1 MNVWEEI
8 KTWWRTGGVL
18 LRLIII
24 NVAVFLALL
33 FVGLGAMFVV
43 GPVPEGTKAG
53 DLATLWMHQ
62 NVLPWLAS
70 TSDLTSLPFRAW
82 TIVTY
87 MFTHEGVLHLFFNML
102 MLWFSGRLFS
112 DLLGERRLFGNY
124 LLGGLSG
131 FLLFLLFSNV
141 PALRSLTDGGLILG
155 ASASVTAIFV
165 GVAVYQPELVV
176 RLLLFG
182 AIRLKWLALIFLLL
196 DLISIRNGDNS
207 GGHIAHLGGALY
219 GYMAAAQLKKG
230 NDWSLGF
237 INGLERI
244 GSALRLRRG
253 ARLKVVKTPRGKRVS
268 DADFNAARNAQ
279 QSNID
284 AILDKISRSGY
295 ESLSKAEKDILFKAS
310 NEGKR

>member
-1 MNVWEEI
+1 MNVWDEI
-8 KTWWRTGGVL
+8 RTWWRTGGVL

-24 NVAVFLALL
+24 NVAVFLLLL
-33 FVGLGAMFVV
+33 FVGLGAMLVLGKDGNADGWMNMFV
-43 GPVPEGTKAG
+43 
-53 DLATLWMHQ
+53 LRY
-62 NVLPWLAS
+62 LAS
-70 TSDLTSLPFRAW
+70 TSALEALVRTPW
-82 TIVTY
+82 TVVTY
-87 MFTHEGVLHLFFNML
+87 MFTHEGVVHLFFNML

-112 DLLGERRLFGNY
+112 DLLGERRMLGNY
-124 LLGGLSG
+124 LLGGLTG
-131 FLLFLLFSNV
+131 FVLFLLFANV
-141 PALRSLTDGGLILG
+141 PALHAITDGGLILG
-155 ASASVTAIFV
+155 ASASVTAIFI

-196 DLISIRNGDNS
+196 DFISIRNGDNS

-219 GYMAAAQLKKG
+219 GYLAAVQLKRG

-244 GSALRLRRG
+244 SNALRLRRG
-253 ARLKVVKTPRGKRVS
+253 ARLKVVKTTRGKRMS
-268 DADFNAARNAQ
+268 DADFNAVRNAQ

>member
-1 MNVWEEI
+1 MNVWDEI

-18 LRLIII
+18 LRLVII
-24 NVAVFLALL
+24 NVAVFLLLL
-33 FVGLGAMFVV
+33 FVGLGAMLVLGKGGNADDWMDVFV
-43 GPVPEGTKAG
+43 
-53 DLATLWMHQ
+53 LRY
-62 NVLPWLAS
+62 LAS
-70 TSDLTSLPFRAW
+70 TSVLGALVLTPW
-82 TIVTY
+82 TVVTY

-112 DLLGERRLFGNY
+112 DLLGERRLLGNY
-124 LLGGLSG
+124 LLGGLTG
-131 FLLFLLFSNV
+131 FSLFLLFANV
-141 PALRSLTDGGLILG
+141 PVLSAFTDGGLILG

-219 GYMAAAQLKKG
+219 GYLAALQLKKG

-244 GSALRLRRG
+244 GSALHLRRG

>member
-1 MNVWEEI
+1 MNVWDEI

-33 FVGLGAMFVV
+33 FVGLGAMFAL
-43 GPVPEGTKAG
+43 GKEGNAN
-53 DLATLWMHQ
+53 AWMDAY
-62 NVLPWLAS
+62 VLRYLAS
-70 TSDLTSLPFRAW
+70 NSAIHELVRAPW
-82 TIVTY
+82 TVVTY
-87 MFTHEGVLHLFFNML
+87 MFTHEALLHLFFNML
-102 MLWFSGRLFS
+102 MLWFSGRLFG
-112 DLLGERRLFGNY
+112 DLLGERRLLGNY
-124 LLGGLSG
+124 LLGGFAG
-131 FLLFLLFSNV
+131 FALFLLFANV
-141 PALRSLTDGGLILG
+141 DALNAFTYGGPILG
-155 ASASVTAIFV
+155 ASASVTAIFI
-165 GVAVYQPELVV
+165 GVAVYQPDLVV

-182 AIRLKWLALIFLLL
+182 AIRLKWLALIFLLI
-196 DLISIRNGDNS
+196 DLMSIREGDNS

-219 GYMAAAQLKKG
+219 GYLAALQLKKG
-230 NDWSLGF
+230 RDWSLGF
-237 INGLERI
+237 INGIERI
-244 GSALRLRRG
+244 GTALRLRRG

-279 QSNID
+279 QASID

>member
-1 MNVWEEI
+1 MNVWDEI

-24 NVAVFLALL
+24 NVAVFLLLL
-33 FVGLGAMFVV
+33 FVGLGAMFLV
-43 GPVPEGTKAG
+43 GPAPEGLNAS
-53 DLATLWMHQ
+53 DLANAWMNQH
-62 NVLPWLAS
+62 VLPWLAS
-70 TSDLTSLPFRAW
+70 TSDLGQLPLRVW
-82 TIVTY
+82 TVVTY
-87 MFTHEGVLHLFFNML
+87 MFTHEGLLHLFFNML

-112 DLLGERRLFGNY
+112 DLLGERRLLGNY
-124 LLGGLSG
+124 ILGGLLG
-131 FLLFLLFSNV
+131 YFLFLAFANIVVLQPFTS
-141 PALRSLTDGGLILG
+141 GGIILG
-155 ASASVTAIFV
+155 ASASVTAIFI
-165 GVAVYQPELVV
+165 GVAMYQPEMVV

-182 AIRLKWLALIFLLL
+182 SIRLKWLALIFLLL
-196 DLISIRNGDNS
+196 DFISIRKGDNS

-219 GYMAAAQLKKG
+219 GYLAAVQLKKG
-230 NDWSLGF
+230 QDWSLGF

-244 GSALRLRRG
+244 GNALRLRRG

-279 QSNID
+279 QANID

>member
-1 MNVWEEI
+1 MNVWDEI

-33 FVGLGAMFVV
+33 FVSLGAIVA
-43 GPVPEGTKAG
+43 EGDRG
-53 DLATLWMHQ
+53 
-62 NVLPWLAS
+62 LAS
-70 TSDLTSLPFRAW
+70 QWLESKVVPWIAASSDPLTLLTRPW
-82 TIVTY
+82 TVFSY
-87 MFTHEGVLHLFFNML
+87 MFTHVDLGHVFFNLL
-102 MLWFSGRLFS
+102 MLWVAGRSYSNLLP
-112 DLLGERRLFGNY
+112 DRQLLGTY
-124 LLGGLSG
+124 LLGGLTG
-131 FLLFLLFSNV
+131 LLAYLLCANV
-141 PALRSLTDGGLILG
+141 PALHVLAHPGNVKG
-155 ASASVTAIFV
+155 ASASVLGVLAFIATYRPENEISLIFF
-165 GVAVYQPELVV
+165 
-176 RLLLFG
+176 RL
-182 AIRLKWLALIFLLL
+182 RLKWFALLLLLL
-196 DLISIRNGDNS
+196 DLVSINETQVNS

-219 GYMAAAQLKKG
+219 GYLAALQLKKG

-244 GSALRLRRG
+244 GSALHLRRG

>member
-1 MNVWEEI
+1 MNVWDEI

-18 LRLIII
+18 LRLIIL
-24 NVAVFLALL
+24 NVAVFLFLL
-33 FVGLGAMFVV
+33 FVGLGAMLVLGREGNADGWMDMFV
-43 GPVPEGTKAG
+43 
-53 DLATLWMHQ
+53 LRY
-62 NVLPWLAS
+62 LAS
-70 TSDLTSLPFRAW
+70 TSALGALVRTPW
-82 TIVTY
+82 TVFTY

-112 DLLGERRLFGNY
+112 DLLGERRLLGNY

-131 FLLFLLFSNV
+131 FVLFLLFANV
-141 PALRSLTDGGLILG
+141 PALHAFTDGGLILG

-176 RLLLFG
+176 RLLVFG

-219 GYMAAAQLKKG
+219 GYLAAVQLRKG

-237 INGLERI
+237 INGSDRI
-244 GSALRLRRG
+244 ASLLRLRRG
-253 ARLKVVKTPRGKRVS
+253 ARLKVVKTPRGKRMS
-268 DADFNAARNAQ
+268 DADYNATRSAQ
-279 QSNID
+279 QASID